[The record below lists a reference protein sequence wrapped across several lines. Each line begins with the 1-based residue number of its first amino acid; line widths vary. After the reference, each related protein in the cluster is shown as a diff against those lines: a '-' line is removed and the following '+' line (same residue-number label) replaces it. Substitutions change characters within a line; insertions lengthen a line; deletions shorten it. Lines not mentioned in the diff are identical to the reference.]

1 MCQAQLEYGGKLQ
14 STRPPTTPEYQNLQE
29 RPDIPP
35 QNNLFFRSK
44 NTALTLTSV
53 QLMSHL
59 KEISPSAKGVTPY
72 FTKCKKNILIQS
84 YPTMNGQTDVH
95 TSQKMK

>member
-14 STRPPTTPEYQNLQE
+14 STIPPTTPEYQNLQE

-72 FTKCKKNILIQS
+72 FTKCKKI
-84 YPTMNGQTDVH
+84 
-95 TSQKMK
+95 